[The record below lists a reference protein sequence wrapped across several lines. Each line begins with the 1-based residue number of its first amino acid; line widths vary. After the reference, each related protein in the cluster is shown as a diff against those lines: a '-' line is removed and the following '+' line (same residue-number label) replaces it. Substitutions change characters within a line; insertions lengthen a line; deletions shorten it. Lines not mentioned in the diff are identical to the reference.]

1 MPWAVGRRPEL
12 KRPEDSPGPLFSF
25 LSLNPGDEPALSL
38 RSSTSQP
45 DPRTETSEDDLGD
58 KAPKR
63 TKPIK
68 KVPKAEVRIQ
78 AVAWGGG
85 EDAVGTS

>member
-1 MPWAVGRRPEL
+1 MGRRPEL
-12 KRPEDSPGPLFSF
+12 KRPERPLGPYS
-25 LSLNPGDEPALSL
+25 LSLPVKPGDEPALSL

-68 KVPKAEVRIQ
+68 KVPRAEVRIQ
-78 AVAWGGG
+78 AVAWGDG
-85 EDAVGTS
+85 EDTMGTS